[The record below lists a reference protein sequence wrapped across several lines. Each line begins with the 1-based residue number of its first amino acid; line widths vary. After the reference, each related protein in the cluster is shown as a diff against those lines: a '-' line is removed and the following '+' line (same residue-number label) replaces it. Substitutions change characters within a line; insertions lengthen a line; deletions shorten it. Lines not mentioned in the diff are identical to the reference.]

1 MLIYTTVQFERTHTM
16 FSRISNSWE
25 LVKASYAVL
34 RSDKELIIF
43 PIVSFIGVIIVTIT
57 FAIPLLATGI
67 FQAMMEGT
75 RSQTGAEIAGII
87 IGFLF
92 YLVMYTVII
101 FSNTALVG
109 AALIRLQ
116 GGDPSL
122 SDGFR
127 IASQRFTTIL
137 GYALISA
144 TVGIILR
151 AISKRGGIIGQI
163 ISSILGFAWSVATF
177 LTVPVLVVENVGPI
191 EAVKRS
197 GNLLK
202 KTWGEQLV
210 GNFSIGTIFGLL
222 IFGVILIG
230 GFFIAAV
237 SATKSIT
244 LIVLMIGL
252 TILGV
257 LALSLLSSTLSGIY
271 QAALYRY
278 ATDGDTG
285 GYFSEDLIQGAFR
298 SKR

>member
-1 MLIYTTVQFERTHTM
+1 M

-43 PIVSFIGVIIVTIT
+43 PIVSFIGVIIVTIS
-57 FAIPLLATGI
+57 FAVPMFASGI
-67 FQAMMEGT
+67 FQSLAQERIT
-75 RSQTGAEIAGII
+75 QTGAEAFALV

-109 AALIRLQ
+109 AAMIRLQ
-116 GGDPSL
+116 GGNPTL
-122 SDGFR
+122 GDGFR
-127 IASQRFTTIL
+127 VAFQRITTIL

-144 TVGIILR
+144 TVGMILR
-151 AISKRGGIIGQI
+151 LISERGGLIGTI
-163 ISSILGFAWSVATF
+163 ISSILGFAWSVVTF
-177 LTVPVLVVENVGPI
+177 LVVPILVVENVGPV

-197 GNLLK
+197 GSLLK

-222 IFGVILIG
+222 GLGVILVG
-230 GFFIAAV
+230 VLLTVVFA
-237 SATKSIT
+237 ATKS
-244 LIVLMIGL
+244 VALMALVIGA
-252 TILGV
+252 TILAI

-278 ATDGDTG
+278 ATEGDTS
-285 GYFSEDLIQGAFR
+285 GYFSGDLIQGAFK
-298 SKR
+298 SKL